1 MSFLRSGSFKVFPD
15 GIQHRWL
22 LPPPLL
28 VVASGNS
35 PDKPATF
42 RPRKQLTAGA
52 VRVYTVTVRAAD
64 DKGGS
69 TAPGLLAPQIAASYR
84 QDAGPPQVN
93 QGGPAETQ
101 FLTVFG
107 SLQVWHTGTCTRPW
121 AGQAFIRTGADSPLF
136 CCLFQPGPEMWMQLM
151 Y

>member
-69 TAPGLLAPQIAASYR
+69 RGPGLLAPQIAASYR

-93 QGGPAETQ
+93 LGEPAE
-101 FLTVFG
+101 F
-107 SLQVWHTGTCTRPW
+107 
-121 AGQAFIRTGADSPLF
+121 
-136 CCLFQPGPEMWMQLM
+136 
-151 Y
+151 

>member
-1 MSFLRSGSFKVFPD
+1 MSFLGSGSFKVFPA
-15 GIQHRWL
+15 GMHRTA
-22 LPPPLL
+22 PG
-28 VVASGNS
+28 SGNS

-69 TAPGLLAPQIAASYR
+69 RGTGLLAPQIAASSR

-93 QGGPAETQ
+93 QGEPAETQ
-101 FLTVFG
+101 FLTVLG

-121 AGQAFIRTGADSPLF
+121 AGQAFIRTGGNTLF
-136 CCLFQPGPEMWMQLM
+136 FRLFQPGPEIWMQLM